1 MAIRQIGI
9 DIGKNTFH
17 VIGLGAESGI
27 ELRKLFTR
35 SQLLGFF
42 EGQSGEALN
51 VAFEACSG
59 AHWLAHR
66 LTAMGH
72 TVMLLTPESVRPFA
86 KAQKNDWNDALAI
99 AEAARRPDRHAVG
112 IKSEERLDLQAL
124 HRVRQRLM
132 TARTAIIN
140 QLRGLLRER
149 GLVIPGGRARFE
161 RHVRQELIEGGVD
174 LSPVSRA
181 LFATLIAEYNSVS
194 TRLADIDRD
203 LEVFAKS
210 NPVCRALPPIPGVGV
225 IVATALYSAVANISD
240 FKTGRDLAAFLGLVG
255 DVVAAAGAISG
266 VKDAVEVKE
275 HGVEFGAQAKA
286 SRWIP
291 GEGWQHGS
299 VRIDMP
305 EVAREG
311 SHVVGRI
318 GQFAPCAAHDLPR
331 SQRTETNAVKAIRRN
346 DWELLHNETVDVL
359 SLNLFDELQSPMPS
373 ILDCQSLK
381 QQNLRT
387 LVNPLLVLLD
397 P

>member
-1 MAIRQIGI
+1 MTIRQIGI
-9 DIGKNTFH
+9 DIGKSTFH

-27 ELRKLFTR
+27 ELRKLFSR
-35 SQLLGFF
+35 SQLLRFF
-42 EGQSGEALN
+42 EGKSGEALN

-66 LTAMGH
+66 LTALGH
-72 TVMLLTPESVRPFA
+72 TVKLLTPESVRPFA

-112 IKSEERLDLQAL
+112 IKSEEQLDLQAL

-161 RHVRQELIEGGVD
+161 RYVRQELIEGGVD

-194 TRLADIDRD
+194 TRLADIDHD

-210 NPVCRALPPIPGVGV
+210 NPVCRALLPIPGVGV

-240 FKTGRDLAAFLGLVG
+240 IKTGRDLAAVLGLV
-255 DVVAAAGAISG
+255 
-266 VKDAVEVKE
+266 
-275 HGVEFGAQAKA
+275 
-286 SRWIP
+286 
-291 GEGWQHGS
+291 
-299 VRIDMP
+299 
-305 EVAREG
+305 
-311 SHVVGRI
+311 
-318 GQFAPCAAHDLPR
+318 PR
-331 SQRTETNAVKAIRRN
+331 QRSTGGKT
-346 DWELLHNETVDVL
+346 
-359 SLNLFDELQSPMPS
+359 
-373 ILDCQSLK
+373 
-381 QQNLRT
+381 
-387 LVNPLLVLLD
+387 VLLGISKRGNTYSAHADD
-397 P
+397 PRHALGVLQPPQAHEPHDRFHGPFGRARHAHQQDRGRKRQQGGTDRLGGAVQKCALSADRRLRRTADLFCSWGFSLPLYR